1 MEGEDPIAILPKSE
15 PLVILGSERLAD
27 CSLREEAW
35 CSTPPPELGIMGMCA
50 SKPAHKEE
58 AERHSEGALT
68 PGATATATISP
79 SVLGAKSTEQET
91 VHETS
96 GELPIAKDSYG
107 AEEVQK
113 PRSARTSLDARS
125 SPAEPTQDGL
135 SSEDATGVS
144 TSDVDDPQL
153 MKEYIRLAEML
164 RYSPYPVTL
173 IAIEE
178 DNQPY
183 VFVNNVSSLCS
194 AHRVMVHSRT
204 CHSSSFNSTITTEQF
219 LQVFCEKL
227 GFIDTDVIGKSWYV
241 PLNTTVQPA
250 TSCISYLQVLGCFL
264 RFSMFMRL
272 TSYHHEALPCHT
284 L

>member
-1 MEGEDPIAILPKSE
+1 MQHPVE
-15 PLVILGSERLAD
+15 LV
-27 CSLREEAW
+27 
-35 CSTPPPELGIMGMCA
+35 GIMGMCA

-68 PGATATATISP
+68 PGATATISP
-79 SVLGAKSTEQET
+79 SVVGAKSTEQEIL
-91 VHETS
+91 HETS

-113 PRSARTSLDARS
+113 PRSARTSLDARR
-125 SPAEPTQDGL
+125 SPAEPTEDSL
-135 SSEDATGVS
+135 SSDDAIGAS
-144 TSDVDDPQL
+144 TSDMDDPQL

-183 VFVNNVSSLCS
+183 VFVNNVSSLCP
-194 AHRVMVHSRT
+194 AHGVLVHKCYT
-204 CHSSSFNSTITTEQF
+204 CCSSSIESTITTKHF

-227 GFIDTDVIGKSWYV
+227 GFTDTDVIGKSWYA
-241 PLNTTVQPA
+241 PLDTTHQSAASSV
-250 TSCISYLQVLGCFL
+250 SDSQVLGTCFCFETHVDANL
-264 RFSMFMRL
+264 ELS
-272 TSYHHEALPCHT
+272 
-284 L
+284 

>member
-1 MEGEDPIAILPKSE
+1 
-15 PLVILGSERLAD
+15 
-27 CSLREEAW
+27 
-35 CSTPPPELGIMGMCA
+35 MGMCA

-79 SVLGAKSTEQET
+79 SVLGTKSTEQLIL
-91 VHETS
+91 HETS

-125 SPAEPTQDGL
+125 PAEPTEDSL
-135 SSEDATGVS
+135 SPEDATGAS

-183 VFVNNVSSLCS
+183 VFVNNV
-194 AHRVMVHSRT
+194 
-204 CHSSSFNSTITTEQF
+204 
-219 LQVFCEKL
+219 FCEKL
-227 GFIDTDVIGKSWYV
+227 GFIDTDVIGKSWGFRH
-241 PLNTTVQPA
+241 LHFSDVQPTPLLRA
-250 TSCISYLQVLGCFL
+250 QNPLIEDLHANFLIHGKDVVSIILVELGG
-264 RFSMFMRL
+264 SG
-272 TSYHHEALPCHT
+272 
-284 L
+284 

>member
-1 MEGEDPIAILPKSE
+1 
-15 PLVILGSERLAD
+15 
-27 CSLREEAW
+27 
-35 CSTPPPELGIMGMCA
+35 MGMCA

-79 SVLGAKSTEQET
+79 SVLGTKSTEQEIL
-91 VHETS
+91 HETS

-125 SPAEPTQDGL
+125 PAEPTEDSL
-135 SSEDATGVS
+135 SPEDATGAS

-194 AHRVMVHSRT
+194 AHRVVVHSCT
-204 CHSSSFNSTITTEQF
+204 CHTNGLNSTITTELI

-227 GFIDTDVIGKSWYV
+227 GFIDTDVIGKSWYA
-241 PLNTTVQPA
+241 PLDTAHQPA
-250 TSCISYLQVLGCFL
+250 TSFTSYSQVLGCWDGMGCCFKRHVCAPYEL
-264 RFSMFMRL
+264 S
-272 TSYHHEALPCHT
+272 P
-284 L
+284 